1 MKFGSTLILWLN
13 SEGRFLLQAEAWFDQ
28 FFVDNVRCIS
38 YQVQFFFFSS
48 PHACPSPLLK
58 LGCSQM
64 LKLGC
69 SQMQKLGSMSSYW
82 RRGRG
87 AWSGTGM
94 QFAASAFWVCK
105 ISRYNF
111 SMSKKLCGV
120 WYLWSSQEKEALSSK
135 EGSAKETVEST
146 ATEVTESAAQG
157 SNIAGLN
164 KVHFL
169 FSLRIQWVNWAKTQ
183 ALS

>member
-1 MKFGSTLILWLN
+1 
-13 SEGRFLLQAEAWFDQ
+13 
-28 FFVDNVRCIS
+28 
-38 YQVQFFFFSS
+38 
-48 PHACPSPLLK
+48 LLK
-58 LGCSQM
+58 LGC
-64 LKLGC
+64 L
-69 SQMQKLGSMSSYW
+69 QMQKLGSMSSYW

-94 QFAASAFWVCK
+94 QFAASTFWVCK
-105 ISRYNF
+105 ISCSKF
-111 SMSKKLCGV
+111 SMSKKLCGM
-120 WYLWSSQEKEALSSK
+120 WYLRSSQEKEALSSK

-169 FSLRIQWVNWAKTQ
+169 FSLRIQWANWAKTQ